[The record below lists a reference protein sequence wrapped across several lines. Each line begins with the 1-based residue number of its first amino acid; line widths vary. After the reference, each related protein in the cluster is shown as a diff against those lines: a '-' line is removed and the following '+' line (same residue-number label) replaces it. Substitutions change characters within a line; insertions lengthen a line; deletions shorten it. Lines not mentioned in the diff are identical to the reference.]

1 MDGIKWNADGL
12 VPCVMQDKDSGDVLT
27 LAWMNKEALNQTLET
42 GFMTF
47 WSRSR
52 NELWTK
58 GETSGNIMQLAH
70 LKLDCDG
77 DALVALVKPDGPACH
92 TGETDCFFQTMFKD
106 KSLLDDKSIKED
118 FGGLIADVRRLLQE
132 RKAQMPEGSYS
143 TYLFSKGLDKI
154 LKKIGE
160 EATETVIAALG
171 DDREELKGELCD
183 LLFHMLVLMVEK
195 NISLEDLRRVMAER
209 YRSDDKQSATEL
221 KSQG

>member
-27 LAWMNKEALNQTLET
+27 LAWMNEEALNKTLET
-42 GFMTF
+42 GFVTF

-58 GETSGNIMQLAH
+58 GETSGNTMQLAH

-77 DALVALVKPDGPACH
+77 DALVALVKPNGPACH
-92 TGETDCFFQTMFKD
+92 TGEPDCFFQTLFKD
-106 KSLLDDKSIKED
+106 KSLLDDKLIKED
-118 FGGLIADVRRLLQE
+118 FGGLIAKVRRLLQE
-132 RKAQMPEGSYS
+132 RKVQMPEGSYS
-143 TYLFSKGLDKI
+143 TYLFSEGLDKI

-160 EATETVIAALG
+160 EATETVIAALR
-171 DDREELKGELCD
+171 DDREDLKGELCD

-195 NISLEDLRRVMAER
+195 DISLEDLRRVMAGR
-209 YRSDDKQSATEL
+209 HSSDDKQRTKES
-221 KSQG
+221 S